1 MRTEMNVASDP
12 VIPALAEVVRT
23 TSAAGQVR
31 EALRCVLQQL
41 DSSTEQMAWEIIP
54 LTAFGRSLPESIRSC
69 WVFGIRAGAETGAE
83 RHPNSHQRSLSLT
96 GSGIFEVREAQS
108 WIPYGLVSEPSAATE
123 QRWVTIPPATW
134 HRLFV
139 RKQAWGMLSFHTVAP
154 EELIEE
160 TPVDPNHLNGQTHQE
175 RYAGRR

>member
-1 MRTEMNVASDP
+1 MNVASDL
-12 VIPALAEVVRT
+12 VIPALDALVRT
-23 TSAAGQVR
+23 TSAAVQVR
-31 EALRCVLQQL
+31 EALQRVLQQL
-41 DSSTEQMAWEIIP
+41 ASSTERMAWEIIP
-54 LTAFGRSLPESIRSC
+54 LSALRCSLPASIRSC

-96 GSGIFEVREAQS
+96 GSGIFEVREAQG
-108 WIPYGLVSEPSAATE
+108 WTPCGLVSEPSAAPE

-139 RKQAWGMLSFHTVAP
+139 DKQAWGTVSFHTVAP
-154 EELIEE
+154 EQLIEE
-160 TPVDPNHLNGQTHQE
+160 RPVDPNDLDGGTHKE

>member
-12 VIPALAEVVRT
+12 EIPALDQVVRT
-23 TSAAGQVR
+23 TSAADQVK
-31 EALRCVLQQL
+31 EALRRVLQQL

-54 LTAFGRSLPESIRSC
+54 LTVFGWSLPKSIRSC

-96 GSGIFEVREAQS
+96 GSGIFEVREAQR
-108 WIPYGLVSEPSAATE
+108 WTPYGLVSEPSAATE

-139 RKQAWGMLSFHTVAP
+139 HKQAWGMLSFHTVAP

-160 TPVDPNHLNGQTHQE
+160 RPVDPNDLDGQTHQE

>member
-1 MRTEMNVASDP
+1 MNVASDP
-12 VIPALAEVVRT
+12 VIPALDAVVRT
-23 TSAAGQVR
+23 PSAAGQVR
-31 EALRCVLQQL
+31 EALQRALQQL
-41 DSSTEQMAWEIIP
+41 ALSREQMAWEIIP
-54 LTAFGRSLPESIRSC
+54 LSALGCSLPESIRSC

-83 RHPNSHQRSLSLT
+83 RHPNSHQRSLSLS
-96 GSGIFEVREAQS
+96 GSGIFEVREAPG
-108 WIPYGLVSEPSAATE
+108 WTACGLVSEPSAASE

-139 RKQAWGMLSFHTVAP
+139 GQQAWGMVSFHTVAP

-160 TPVDPNHLNGQTHQE
+160 RPVDPDDLDGRTHQE

>member
-1 MRTEMNVASDP
+1 MTVASDP
-12 VIPALAEVVRT
+12 VIPVLDAIVRT
-23 TSAAGQVR
+23 TSAVREVR
-31 EALRCVLQQL
+31 EALRRVLQQL
-41 DSSTEQMAWEIIP
+41 DLSAEQMAWEIIP
-54 LTAFGRSLPESIRSC
+54 LTAFGRSLPESVRSC

-96 GSGIFEVREAQS
+96 GSGTFEVREARR
-108 WIPYGLVSEPSAATE
+108 WTPYGLVSEPSAASE

-139 RKQAWGMLSFHTVAP
+139 HEQAWGMLSFHTVAP

-160 TPVDPNHLNGQTHQE
+160 RPVDPNDLEGQTHQA
-175 RYAGRR
+175 RYAGSR

>member
-1 MRTEMNVASDP
+1 MRIEMNVASDP
-12 VIPALAEVVRT
+12 VIPALDQAVRT

-31 EALRCVLQQL
+31 EALRRVLQQL

-83 RHPNSHQRSLSLT
+83 RHPNSHQRSLSLV
-96 GSGIFEVREAQS
+96 GSGIFEVREAQG
-108 WIPYGLVSEPSAATE
+108 WTPYGLVSEPGAVTE

-134 HRLFV
+134 HRLSV
-139 RKQAWGMLSFHTVAP
+139 DKRAWGMLSFHTVAP

-160 TPVDPNHLNGQTHQE
+160 RPVDPKDPDGQTHQE